1 MAPKL
6 TFKLSLREL
15 IFAFFIVL
23 LPFSLFAEYH
33 TSWNEIA
40 YCDEIL
46 CIICIIYTLY
56 FSFKKGIKGNDLTL
70 LILLIVCSLI
80 TFVGNFVSKLITS
93 PLPIIVDFICLVKIF
108 IVFIVYK
115 QVAEYDKKK
124 RMIQYLAPLS
134 KLFISISTLCGF
146 ISLFFDI
153 GMTGKDVRYGINEY
167 FFVFNN
173 SSRYGLIVACCFLI
187 LHFSNSSPKEML
199 AYKIMTVFDMLL
211 TTKGVVYIILVVY
224 IVLSFIWRRKK
235 ETKFTTGNTLI
246 LSICIMIAS
255 TLQINTYLRDEE
267 GPRMVLLRYGFK
279 TANKYLP
286 FGSGFATYGSDMAA
300 RYYSVLYKQYG
311 FTKRYGLNQ
320 TYGAFLN
327 DCYLGMVFGEFGYIG
342 AIIFFIMIGFVFVPI
357 NKITISKGIKILSLS
372 IFIALIISAIGTA
385 IIKSS
390 IGVFVMCVLG
400 MVCGYD
406 TAFKKAENSAK
417 KSIEEA

>member
-80 TFVGNFVSKLITS
+80 TFVGNFVNKLITS

-153 GMTGKDVRYGINEY
+153 GMTGKAVRYGLNEY
-167 FFVFNN
+167 YFVFNN

-199 AYKIMTVFDMLL
+199 AYKIMTAFDILL

-224 IVLSFIWRRKK
+224 IVLSFIWRRKRK
-235 ETKFTTGNTLI
+235 LN
-246 LSICIMIAS
+246 
-255 TLQINTYLRDEE
+255 LQQVIH
-267 GPRMVLLRYGFK
+267 
-279 TANKYLP
+279 
-286 FGSGFATYGSDMAA
+286 
-300 RYYSVLYKQYG
+300 
-311 FTKRYGLNQ
+311 
-320 TYGAFLN
+320 
-327 DCYLGMVFGEFGYIG
+327 
-342 AIIFFIMIGFVFVPI
+342 
-357 NKITISKGIKILSLS
+357 
-372 IFIALIISAIGTA
+372 
-385 IIKSS
+385 
-390 IGVFVMCVLG
+390 
-400 MVCGYD
+400 
-406 TAFKKAENSAK
+406 
-417 KSIEEA
+417 

>member
-153 GMTGKDVRYGINEY
+153 GARY
-167 FFVFNN
+167 
-173 SSRYGLIVACCFLI
+173 C
-187 LHFSNSSPKEML
+187 
-199 AYKIMTVFDMLL
+199 
-211 TTKGVVYIILVVY
+211 IILFF
-224 IVLSFIWRRKK
+224 LS
-235 ETKFTTGNTLI
+235 
-246 LSICIMIAS
+246 
-255 TLQINTYLRDEE
+255 
-267 GPRMVLLRYGFK
+267 
-279 TANKYLP
+279 
-286 FGSGFATYGSDMAA
+286 
-300 RYYSVLYKQYG
+300 YK
-311 FTKRYGLNQ
+311 
-320 TYGAFLN
+320 
-327 DCYLGMVFGEFGYIG
+327 
-342 AIIFFIMIGFVFVPI
+342 
-357 NKITISKGIKILSLS
+357 
-372 IFIALIISAIGTA
+372 
-385 IIKSS
+385 
-390 IGVFVMCVLG
+390 
-400 MVCGYD
+400 
-406 TAFKKAENSAK
+406 
-417 KSIEEA
+417 